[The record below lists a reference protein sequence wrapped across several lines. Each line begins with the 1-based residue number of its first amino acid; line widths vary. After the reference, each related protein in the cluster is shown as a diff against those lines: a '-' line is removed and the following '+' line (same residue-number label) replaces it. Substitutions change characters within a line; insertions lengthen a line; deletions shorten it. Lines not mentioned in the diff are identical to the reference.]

1 MRILYLTSRL
11 PYPPYKGD
19 KLRAYH
25 QIKYLSRRHSV
36 TLCSFIESKDELS
49 YIEELE
55 KYCESVET
63 ILLKPYF
70 SYLNAFFYAFSW
82 IPLQVGYYH
91 SKKMKKKID
100 ELLEREQFD
109 IIHTQLV
116 RMTPYTK
123 DHGKSP
129 KVLDMVDTLSLN
141 MKRRLEREKLHMKP
155 LLRLEYRKL
164 QKYEADICRA
174 FDKVIVCSES
184 NKQFLSYN
192 GNVTVCP
199 NGVDTDFFYFTE
211 STEGS
216 SSDLCFLGNMG
227 YFPNV
232 DAVLFFV
239 KKIFPLVKKKISDVK
254 FYIVGINPPGCI
266 RNLAR
271 KYQDIIVTG
280 FVEDVRSYLKR
291 AAVAVYPIRS
301 GSGIQNKVLEAMAS
315 GTPVVATPYALEGIQ
330 VNPEEHAIMAD
341 KPAEFASRVVGLLTD
356 AGLRRHLATNARRLV
371 EDVYDWDAYGR
382 ELETIYASVLA
393 LHISKS
399 KSTKVAYRD

>member
-11 PYPPYKGD
+11 PYPLYKGD

-36 TLCSFIESKDELS
+36 TLCSFIESEKELS
-49 YIEELE
+49 YIGELK
-55 KYCESVET
+55 KYCDHIET
-63 ILLKPYF
+63 ILLKPHF

-82 IPLQVGYYH
+82 IPLQVAYYY
-91 SKKMKKKID
+91 SRKMKKRID
-100 ELLEREQFD
+100 ELLRREPFD

-116 RMTPYTK
+116 RMAPYIKDYEKTPR
-123 DHGKSP
+123 
-129 KVLDMVDTLSLN
+129 VLDMVDTLSLN

-164 QKYEADICRA
+164 QKYEADICKV

-184 NKQFLSYN
+184 GKQFLSYD

-199 NGVDTDFFYFTE
+199 NGVDTDFFHFTD
-211 STEGS
+211 SAKGS

-232 DAVLFFV
+232 DAVSFFV
-239 KKIFPLVKKKISDVK
+239 KKIFPLVKKEISNVR

-271 KYQDIIVTG
+271 KYQDIMVTG
-280 FVEDVRSYLKR
+280 FVEDVRPYLKR

-315 GTPVVATPYALEGIQ
+315 GTPVVATQYALEGIK

-341 KPAEFASRVVGLLTD
+341 KPEEFASRVVGLMSD
-356 AGLRRHLATNARRLV
+356 AGLRRRLATNARRLV
-371 EDVYDWDAYGR
+371 EDVYDWEVYGR
-382 ELETIYASVLA
+382 ELETIYASAIA
-393 LHISKS
+393 LHSKS
-399 KSTKVAYRD
+399 NPTKVAYGD

>member
-11 PYPPYKGD
+11 PYPLYKGD

-36 TLCSFIESKDELS
+36 TLCSLIDSKEELS
-49 YIEELE
+49 YINELE
-55 KYCESVET
+55 KYCECIET

-70 SYLNAFFYAFSW
+70 SYLSVFSYVFSR
-82 IPLQVGYYH
+82 IPLQVGYYY
-91 SKKMKKKID
+91 SRKMKKKID
-100 ELLEREQFD
+100 ELLTSERFD

-116 RMTPYTK
+116 RMTPYIK
-123 DHGKSP
+123 DHRKTP

-141 MKRRLEREKLHMKP
+141 MKRRLEKEKLLMKP
-155 LLRLEYRKL
+155 LLHLEYTRL
-164 QKYEADICRA
+164 QKYEADTCRA
-174 FDKVIVCSES
+174 FDKVIECSECD
-184 NKQFLSYN
+184 KQFLSYN
-192 GNVTVCP
+192 GNVSVCP

-211 STEGS
+211 STKGS
-216 SSDLCFLGNMG
+216 SSALCFLGNMG
-227 YFPNV
+227 YFPNI

-239 KKIFPLVKKKISDVK
+239 KNILPLVKKKISNVK

-271 KYQDIIVTG
+271 KDKDIMVTG
-280 FVEDVRSYLKR
+280 FVEDVRSYLKK

-315 GTPVVATPYALEGIQ
+315 GTAVVATRYALEGIQ

-341 KPAEFASRVVGLLTD
+341 KPGEFASRVVQLLSD
-356 AGLRRHLATNARRLV
+356 AGLRRRLAINARRLV

-382 ELETIYASVLA
+382 ELETIYASA
-393 LHISKS
+393 IGLHISKS
-399 KSTKVAYRD
+399 NPTKSAL

>member
-11 PYPPYKGD
+11 PYPLYKGD

-36 TLCSFIESKDELS
+36 TLCSLIDSKEELS
-49 YIEELE
+49 YINELE
-55 KYCESVET
+55 KYCECIET

-70 SYLNAFFYAFSW
+70 SYLSVFSYVFSR
-82 IPLQVGYYH
+82 IPLQVGYYY
-91 SKKMKKKID
+91 SRKMKKKID
-100 ELLEREQFD
+100 ELLTSERFD

-116 RMTPYTK
+116 RMSPYIK
-123 DHGKSP
+123 DHRRTP

-141 MKRRLEREKLHMKP
+141 MKRRLEKEKLLMKP
-155 LLRLEYRKL
+155 LLHLEYTRL
-164 QKYEADICRA
+164 QKYEADTCRA
-174 FDKVIVCSES
+174 FDKVIVCSECD
-184 NKQFLSYN
+184 KQFLSYN
-192 GNVTVCP
+192 GNVSVCP

-211 STEGS
+211 STKGS

-227 YFPNV
+227 YFPNI

-239 KKIFPLVKKKISDVK
+239 KNILPLVKKKISNVK

-271 KYQDIIVTG
+271 KDKDIMVTG
-280 FVEDVRSYLKR
+280 FVEDVRSYLKK

-315 GTPVVATPYALEGIQ
+315 GTAVVATRYALEGIQ

-341 KPAEFASRVVGLLTD
+341 KPGEFASRVVQLLSD
-356 AGLRRHLATNARRLV
+356 AGLRRRLAINARRLV

-382 ELETIYASVLA
+382 ELETIYASA
-393 LHISKS
+393 IGLHISKS
-399 KSTKVAYRD
+399 NPTKSAL